1 MANLHQKLYDLKH
14 QRAGFLKN
22 AQDALGRDDMNAY
35 KTAMDQAA
43 ALVDQIDAQQALINE
58 MARYQDGEPQGGIQP
73 QQRDQLPKSVT
84 DMLASREYARTFCMA
99 MRLGLNPIVN
109 RGDERISMLM
119 NALQE
124 TGGSP
129 EGADGGF
136 LVPADMQTRINEVR
150 RQQVALADYFTTE
163 VTGSRTGFRIYDTA
177 PTKGFTKVAEMGNIS
192 KDDQPKF
199 QRVDFTVEDYA
210 LIVPLSNDLLAD
222 ETAGLM
228 AYLANWMGRKSVLT
242 ENINLL
248 ALLAALSATDIPAGE
263 EMKGLKTALNTGLDP
278 AISQTSVMV
287 TNQSGY
293 NVLDNLTDKNGR
305 YLLQPDPTQPR
316 RMLFAG
322 RPVVALSDSLL
333 ANESEK
339 APVYVGDLS
348 QYGTLIRRQNME
360 LATTNIGGS
369 AWGTNSTEARAI
381 MRMDEIKTD
390 GAAALKRTLSLTGA
404 GA

>member
-73 QQRDQLPKSVT
+73 QQSGGLPGTVT
-84 DMLASREYARTFCMA
+84 DMLASREYVRAFNSA
-99 MRLGLNPIVN
+99 MRLGLNPKQN
-109 RGDERISMLM
+109 RGDERISLLM

-136 LVPADMQTRINEVR
+136 LVPADMQTKINEVR
-150 RQQVALADYFTTE
+150 RQQVALSAYFTTE
-163 VTGSRTGFRIYDTA
+163 VTNSRTGFRVYDTA
-177 PTKGFTKVAEMGNIS
+177 PTKGFTKVSEMGSIP

-228 AYLANWMGRKSVLT
+228 SYLANWMGRKSVLT

-248 ALLAALSATDIPAGE
+248 ALLASLSATDIAAGE
-263 EMKGLKTALNTGLDP
+263 EIKGIKTALNTGLDP
-278 AISQTSVMV
+278 SISQTASIL

-293 NVLDNLTDKNGR
+293 NVLDNLTDTNGR
-305 YLLQPDPTQPR
+305 GLLQPDPTQPR
-316 RMLFAG
+316 RMLLSG
-322 RPVVALSDSLL
+322 RPIIVLSDSIL
-333 ANESEK
+333 ANDSEK
-339 APVYVGDLS
+339 APVYLGDFS
-348 QYGTLIRRQNME
+348 QFGTLIRRQNME
-360 LATTNIGGS
+360 LATTNIGGD

-390 GAAALKRTLSLTGA
+390 SAAVVKRTLPLTGA
-404 GA
+404 DT

>member
-43 ALVDQIDAQQALINE
+43 ALVDQIDAQQVLINE

-84 DMLASREYARTFCMA
+84 DM
-99 MRLGLNPIVN
+99 
-109 RGDERISMLM
+109 
-119 NALQE
+119 
-124 TGGSP
+124 
-129 EGADGGF
+129 
-136 LVPADMQTRINEVR
+136 QTRINEVR
-150 RQQVALADYFTTE
+150 RQQIALADYFTTE
-163 VTGSRTGFRIYDTA
+163 VTGSRTGFRVYDTT
-177 PTKGFTKVAEMGNIS
+177 PTKGFTKVAEMGTIE

-228 AYLANWMGRKSVLT
+228 MYLANWMGRKSVLT

-263 EMKGLKTALNTGLDP
+263 EIKGLKTAMNTGLDP
-278 AISQTSVMV
+278 AISQTSVVV

-293 NVLDNLTDKNGR
+293 NVLDNITDLNGR
-305 YLLQPDPTQPR
+305 YLLQPDPTQPK
-316 RMLFAG
+316 RMLFGG

-333 ANESEK
+333 ANESDK
-339 APVYVGDLS
+339 APVYIGDLS

-390 GAAALKRTLSLTGA
+390 GAAALKRMLSLTGA